1 METTPARSATDFI
14 RRNLWRR
21 MSLRYKIPIL
31 IVIPTVLISVV
42 ITFVSLSIAQGALQA
57 QREEAY
63 RQLIDDKA
71 IDLMSWVDTIERDIA
86 TLGSSKTT
94 REALLAF
101 SQGWTLTFGNATEI
115 LQGLYITDNP
125 NPNGEKDKLD
135 RAEDGSMWSQ
145 VHATFHPG
153 FRTIQRGGGYY
164 DLFLF
169 DLDGNLVYSVFK
181 ETDFATNLVDGPY
194 AQSGLGQAFRGAME
208 AAPGETFLTQFAAY
222 EPSAGAPAKF
232 VAQAVFDTDGR
243 KIGVVALQIPI
254 DQIVEIVSK
263 AKLLGDTGLVYVVGA
278 DGVARSASPF
288 EGGHATLD
296 RLPDLP
302 HIAALRDGGDALE
315 RLQMT
320 DVIGLSGEP
329 VLVEAVPFNFASE
342 PLFLV
347 VEQNISEAL
356 AAEQRLAVNS
366 AIQVVLSVLFVGIM
380 AFLIARYIVSRI
392 ISLSRSV
399 QDIADGKF
407 ESLVNQTKTGDELGD
422 IARTLEKFKMDL
434 ENGRKAM
441 EQRTKNA
448 EEQAEVM
455 QTIQRALNALSKG
468 DLDCEITHAFPADF
482 EDLRGYFNE
491 TVKSLAE
498 IVSEIHES
506 ALSMDDD
513 TRFMN
518 EGVNSLS
525 ERTENQAATL
535 EQTAA
540 AMEEIT
546 STVNSTASGARDIVA
561 AIGVAREQAT
571 RGEAVRDRAVEA
583 MGAIEASS
591 EQIGQIIRVME
602 DIAFQTNL
610 LSLNAGVE
618 AARAGEVGRG
628 FAVVAAEVRALA
640 QRSADSAAEIRGLI
654 QTSNGNVSNGVRLVS
669 DLGAAIEE
677 ILREVTSVSG
687 KVQDIAT
694 GAAEQADGL
703 SEINNGITL
712 LDRVTQENAAMVG
725 QSTSAAQAL
734 MSRASGMRSLVAR
747 LGGKGAPPPPARPA
761 SEDPVVEIWQVEP
774 STPAPV
780 DVQPQR
786 DDLPKAAGWEA
797 F

>member
-1 METTPARSATDFI
+1 
-14 RRNLWRR
+14 
-21 MSLRYKIPIL
+21 
-31 IVIPTVLISVV
+31 
-42 ITFVSLSIAQGALQA
+42 
-57 QREEAY
+57 
-63 RQLIDDKA
+63 
-71 IDLMSWVDTIERDIA
+71 
-86 TLGSSKTT
+86 
-94 REALLAF
+94 
-101 SQGWTLTFGNATEI
+101 
-115 LQGLYITDNP
+115 
-125 NPNGEKDKLD
+125 
-135 RAEDGSMWSQ
+135 
-145 VHATFHPG
+145 
-153 FRTIQRGGGYY
+153 
-164 DLFLF
+164 
-169 DLDGNLVYSVFK
+169 
-181 ETDFATNLVDGPY
+181 
-194 AQSGLGQAFRGAME
+194 
-208 AAPGETFLTQFAAY
+208 
-222 EPSAGAPAKF
+222 
-232 VAQAVFDTDGR
+232 
-243 KIGVVALQIPI
+243 
-254 DQIVEIVSK
+254 
-263 AKLLGDTGLVYVVGA
+263 
-278 DGVARSASPF
+278 
-288 EGGHATLD
+288 
-296 RLPDLP
+296 
-302 HIAALRDGGDALE
+302 
-315 RLQMT
+315 
-320 DVIGLSGEP
+320 
-329 VLVEAVPFNFASE
+329 
-342 PLFLV
+342 
-347 VEQNISEAL
+347 
-356 AAEQRLAVNS
+356 
-366 AIQVVLSVLFVGIM
+366 
-380 AFLIARYIVSRI
+380 
-392 ISLSRSV
+392 
-399 QDIADGKF
+399 
-407 ESLVNQTKTGDELGD
+407 
-422 IARTLEKFKMDL
+422 
-434 ENGRKAM
+434 
-441 EQRTKNA
+441 
-448 EEQAEVM
+448 
-455 QTIQRALNALSKG
+455 
-468 DLDCEITHAFPADF
+468 
-482 EDLRGYFNE
+482 
-491 TVKSLAE
+491 
-498 IVSEIHES
+498 
-506 ALSMDDD
+506 
-513 TRFMN
+513 
-518 EGVNSLS
+518 
-525 ERTENQAATL
+525 
-535 EQTAA
+535 
-540 AMEEIT
+540 MEEIT